1 MSQHLEVDGV
11 KQDSADLYRF
21 TLRWTE
27 GTPVLYR
34 NGYRVTKGWKLTL
47 DVNTPPD
54 PHGGNA
60 NTE

>member
-1 MSQHLEVDGV
+1 MSQHLEVDG
-11 KQDSADLYRF
+11 KEETELWRF
-21 TLRWTE
+21 TVRW
-27 GTPVLYR
+27 GMKDGPVLYR

-47 DVNTPPD
+47 DVDIPPD